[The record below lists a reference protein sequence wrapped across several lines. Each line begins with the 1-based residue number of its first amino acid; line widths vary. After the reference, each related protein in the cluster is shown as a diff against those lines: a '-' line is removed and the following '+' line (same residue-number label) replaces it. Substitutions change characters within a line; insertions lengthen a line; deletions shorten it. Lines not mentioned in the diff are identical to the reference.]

1 MRRLLTSR
9 AAWLHHVTA
18 QYVTS
23 SAFPLFSFYHAI
35 STVADENRN
44 SYTHTHTNGTVEG
57 DPRRVSLLCCT
68 VTASSSFCFHFRS
81 STPRVTTLVFSFAIL
96 LSFSVTSTFFFGFLA
111 PPSQTPKRLQ
121 KKEGTSKLGSVTSAC
136 TPPPP
141 PSTSLSLC
149 FSPVHVHVCV
159 CATVKS
165 QRISNLDFF
174 PSPVCSEPP
183 LCACVF
189 VFVCA
194 S

>member
-1 MRRLLTSR
+1 VRRLLTSR

-96 LSFSVTSTFFFGFLA
+96 LSFSVTSTFFFWIFGSSLTNTKTLA
-111 PPSQTPKRLQ
+111 
-121 KKEGTSKLGSVTSAC
+121 KEGRNFEVGLSDVGLHSSSATLHLSLIVFLPCARACVCLRYREVSTNLKLGLLSFA
-136 TPPPP
+136 
-141 PSTSLSLC
+141 SLL
-149 FSPVHVHVCV
+149 
-159 CATVKS
+159 
-165 QRISNLDFF
+165 
-174 PSPVCSEPP
+174 
-183 LCACVF
+183 
-189 VFVCA
+189 
-194 S
+194 